1 MVIKFGWPH
10 QKEVPRWVRTIITKK
25 ASTKTAVPTQG
36 GPLDNAA
43 DNERVQVAM
52 AEDPAVMD
60 PAVMVPADLVPAGAG
75 SEHDEERSPTESCS
89 CSPNAAR
96 CTATN

>member
-36 GPLDNAA
+36 QPLDNAA
-43 DNERVQVAM
+43 DNARVQVVM
-52 AEDPAVMD
+52 AEDPAVVV
-60 PAVMVPADLVPAGAG
+60 PAVVVPAVVVPAGAG
-75 SEHDEERSPTESCS
+75 SEQDEERSPMECCS
-89 CSPNAAR
+89 CSPNAVR

>member
-43 DNERVQVAM
+43 DNARVQVAM
-52 AEDPAVMD
+52 AEVQA
-60 PAVMVPADLVPAGAG
+60 AEVPVVEVQAGAV
-75 SEHDEERSPTESCS
+75 SEQGEERSPTECYS
-89 CSPNAAR
+89 CSPNAVP
-96 CTATN
+96 CTGTN